1 MHYFAPVLGKPLS
14 LRCPPLLASALLVGT
29 LDITSCSLY
38 WALRGV
44 PVSRV
49 LQGAGTW
56 VLGSAAYSAPA
67 VGAIV
72 GLVVLYALA
81 TVFVAGYRMANKSM
95 PRLRQAPLRW
105 GATYGV
111 VVFAL
116 MEWVAIPLS
125 AATLPRQ
132 VDYDWMLAL
141 LSIHVFLIGIPCA
154 LCARWMQSLR

>member
-1 MHYFAPVLGKPLS
+1 MHYFAPALSLS

-29 LDITSCSLY
+29 LDIASCSLY

-44 PVSRV
+44 PVTRV

-56 VLGSAAYSAPA
+56 VLGSAAYSAP
-67 VGAIV
+67 VGAVV

-81 TVFVAGYRMANKSM
+81 TMFVAGYRLASESL

-105 GATYGV
+105 GAIYGV

-116 MEWVAIPLS
+116 MEWIVIPLS
-125 AATLPRQ
+125 AATLSRQ
-132 VDYDWMLAL
+132 VDYEWMLAL

-154 LCARWMQSLR
+154 LCARWMRSLR